1 MLIGA
6 WVAAL
11 LATWLPGF
19 VCALDSVPQTV
30 RSEGATYRVRVPVG
44 YRLELLT
51 RRLDGPRLFSFAA
64 NGDLLLGSK
73 SGHVYRLPPPYTHPE
88 VLVKLPDYP
97 HSVALRD
104 GEIFI
109 AQSSGLYR
117 APYRNGQAR
126 LDPDALSL
134 LAALPGGGGHSS
146 RTVRVGPDR
155 RVYVSLGISG
165 NCSDEYLDASY
176 PFNQR
181 RGGVLVLDES
191 GARPRLQPFAT
202 GLRNPVGFDWH
213 PHTGILYASNNGPD
227 HLGFEQPPEYFSRL
241 LAGSFHG
248 MPWFQYDGQRL
259 QRDRCIDREPP
270 RPLSEV
276 SPPVATFPARNAPM
290 GVAFVPKGTFN
301 TQLEGDAIVALR
313 GSWGTRPSGSAMG
326 DPATRRE
333 PKLVRVRFSQGEA
346 QGVEDFVT
354 GFQLDDGQRWARPVG
369 VGFGPDGSLYFTS
382 DSGIEGLFRL
392 SPSATDTTAAESP
405 DSAL

>member
-30 RSEGATYRVRVPVG
+30 RIDGATYRVRVPVG

-51 RRLDGPRLFSFAA
+51 RGLDGPRLFSFAA

-88 VLVKLPDYP
+88 VLVRLPDYP

-191 GARPRLQPFAT
+191 DARPRLQPFAT

>member
-6 WVAAL
+6 WFAGL
-11 LATWLPGF
+11 LATWLPGL

-30 RSEGATYRVRVPVG
+30 RINGETYPVRVPVG

-51 RRLDGPRLFSFAA
+51 RSLDGPRLFSFAA

-73 SGHVYRLPPPYTHPE
+73 SGHVYRLPPPYTDPE

-126 LDPDALSL
+126 LDPDALRL

-155 RVYVSLGISG
+155 RVCVSLGISG
-165 NCSDEYLDASY
+165 NCSDQYLDTSY
-176 PFNQR
+176 PFNER

-191 GARPRLQPFAT
+191 GARPRLLPFAA

-213 PHTGILYASNNGPD
+213 PHTGVLYASNNGPD

-241 LAGSFHG
+241 LPGSFHG

-270 RPLSEV
+270 RPLREV
-276 SPPVATFPARNAPM
+276 SPPVATFQARNAPM
-290 GVAFVPKGTFN
+290 AVAFVPKGTLGAH
-301 TQLEGDAIVALR
+301 LEGDAIVALR
-313 GSWGTRPSGSAMG
+313 GSWGTRPSGGAMG

-354 GFQLDDGQRWARPVG
+354 GFQLPDGQRWARPVG
-369 VGFGPDGSLYFTS
+369 VGFGPDGALYFTS
-382 DSGIEGLFRL
+382 DSGIQGLFRL
-392 SPSATDTTAAESP
+392 SPSATDTTAEESP
-405 DSAL
+405 DSAP

>member
-51 RRLDGPRLFSFAA
+51 RGLDGPRLFSFAA

-88 VLVKLPDYP
+88 VLMKLPDYP

-126 LDPDALSL
+126 LDPEALSL

-382 DSGIEGLFRL
+382 DSGSEGLFRL

>member
-1 MLIGA
+1 MSRS
-6 WVAAL
+6 AAIL
-11 LATWLPGF
+11 FGTWLAAQLTAWLAGPAY
-19 VCALDSVPQTV
+19 ALESTLQTIH
-30 RSEGATYRVRVPVG
+30 SDAETYSVRVPLG
-44 YRLELLT
+44 YRLEVLT

-73 SGHVYRLPPPYTHPE
+73 SGHVYRLAPPYSRPE
-88 VLVKLPDYP
+88 VLVSLPDYP

-117 APYRNGQAR
+117 APYRTGQAR

-134 LAALPGGGGHSS
+134 LAALPAGGGHSS

-165 NCSDEYLDASY
+165 KCSDEYLDASY

-191 GARPRLQPFAT
+191 GARPRLLPFAS

-213 PHTGILYASNNGPD
+213 PDTGVLYASNNGPD

-241 LAGSFHG
+241 LPGSFHG

-259 QRDRCIDREPP
+259 QRDKCIDRKSP

-290 GVAFVPKGTFN
+290 GVAFVPEDALGTQF
-301 TQLEGDAIVALR
+301 EGDAIVALR
-313 GSWGTRPSGSAMG
+313 GSWGTQPSGSARG

-346 QGVEDFVT
+346 EGVEDFVT
-354 GFQLDDGQRWARPVG
+354 GFQLPDGRRWARPVG
-369 VGFGPDGSLYFTS
+369 VGFGPDGALYFTS
-382 DSGIEGLFRL
+382 DSGIQGLFRL
-392 SPSATDTTAAESP
+392 SPSATDTTGAK
-405 DSAL
+405 

>member
-1 MLIGA
+1 MSRPAAILFGA
-6 WVAAL
+6 LLAAL
-11 LATWLPGF
+11 LTASLAGPGY
-19 VCALDSVPQTV
+19 ALESARQTINSNAETYSVW
-30 RSEGATYRVRVPVG
+30 VPLG

-51 RRLDGPRLFSFAA
+51 RGLDGPRLFTFAA

-73 SGHVYRLPPPYTHPE
+73 SGHVYRLAPPYSRPD
-88 VLVKLPDYP
+88 VLVSLPDYP

-117 APYRNGQAR
+117 APYRTGQAR

-134 LAALPGGGGHSS
+134 LAALPAGGGHSS

-181 RGGVLVLDES
+181 RGGVLVLDER

-213 PHTGILYASNNGPD
+213 PDSGVLYASNNGPD

-241 LAGSFHG
+241 LSGSFHG

-259 QRDRCIDREPP
+259 QRDRCIERAPP
-270 RPLSEV
+270 RPIGEV

-290 GVAFVPKGTFN
+290 GVAFVPEGALEA
-301 TQLEGDAIVALR
+301 QLESDAIVALR
-313 GSWGTRPSGSAMG
+313 GSWGTQPSGSARG

-354 GFQLDDGQRWARPVG
+354 GFQLPDGRRWARPVG
-369 VGFGPDGSLYFTS
+369 VGFGPDGALYFTS

-392 SPSATDTTAAESP
+392 SRSASDTTAAE
-405 DSAL
+405 